1 MLGAGSGGEGVDG
14 LAGSRSGNHWMLMVV
29 SVVRAGR
36 LSHRYLAP
44 RRTAARDLRSLIPND
59 TAILARLF
67 GRSCSSRCNPSG
79 WQPSL
84 S

>member
-14 LAGSRSGNHWMLMVV
+14 LAGGRSGNHWMLMVV

-44 RRTAARDLRSLIPND
+44 RRTAARDLRSCVHRH
-59 TAILARLF
+59 RLVK
-67 GRSCSSRCNPSG
+67 STTNTHHT
-79 WQPSL
+79 
-84 S
+84 